1 MTEPDNPDVK
11 NDSATVHM
19 EKMKANLFLM
29 KITMAATFGGLLF
42 GYDTGVIN
50 GALPF
55 MSQPDQLNLNVY
67 TEGVVVSSLLFGAAL
82 GSVAGGR
89 LADKI
94 GRRKNIL
101 CLAFI
106 FFIAALGCTFAPNAN
121 IMILFR
127 FMLGVAVGGA
137 SVTVPAYLAEMAPAE
152 KRGRIVTVQD
162 LVIVTGQLLA
172 FVLNAIIGYTI
183 GHDSSAWRYM
193 MVFAAVPAVALWF
206 GMLGMPESPRWLAS
220 KGRTEEAFNVLMKVR
235 EKDKVQKEL
244 DDITTVLAE
253 EAEIKKATYRD
264 LTIPWIRSIVFL
276 GIGLS
281 VVQQITGVNTIMYY
295 GTEILRNAGFS
306 TEAALI
312 GNIANGV
319 ISVLAAATGLWLVG
333 KVGRRPMLLCG
344 LAGTTSALLLIGI
357 FSQTMAGSEHLPYI
371 VLSLTVTFL
380 IFQQGAISPVTWL
393 MLSEI
398 FPLRLRGLG
407 IGVAVFWQWGVNF
420 FIGLSF
426 PAMLQNLGL
435 SKTFFVFVVLGI
447 IAIGFV
453 SKYLPETKDRTLE
466 ELEHY
471 FHYGKKKS
479 KVIGTGMAK

>member
-11 NDSATVHM
+11 NDAATVHM

-67 TEGVVVSSLLFGAAL
+67 TEGIVVSSLLFGAAL

-106 FFIAALGCTFAPNAN
+106 FFIAALGCTFAPNAH

-162 LVIVTGQLLA
+162 LVVVTGQLLA
-172 FVLNAIIGYTI
+172 FVLNAVIGYTI

-193 MVFAAVPAVALWF
+193 MVLAAVPAVALWF

-220 KGRTEEAFNVLMKVR
+220 KGKIEEAFNVLMKVR

-253 EAEIKKATYRD
+253 EAEIKKATYQD

-333 KVGRRPMLLCG
+333 KVGRRPMLL
-344 LAGTTSALLLIGI
+344 
-357 FSQTMAGSEHLPYI
+357 
-371 VLSLTVTFL
+371 
-380 IFQQGAISPVTWL
+380 
-393 MLSEI
+393 
-398 FPLRLRGLG
+398 
-407 IGVAVFWQWGVNF
+407 
-420 FIGLSF
+420 
-426 PAMLQNLGL
+426 
-435 SKTFFVFVVLGI
+435 
-447 IAIGFV
+447 
-453 SKYLPETKDRTLE
+453 
-466 ELEHY
+466 
-471 FHYGKKKS
+471 
-479 KVIGTGMAK
+479 